1 MRRAS
6 SFQRP
11 GVDVFELRLAVFEG
25 PLDLLLHLLEK
36 EELDITTVSLVQV
49 TDQYLSY
56 LRSLEEINL
65 DALADFVA
73 VAARLLYMKSRA
85 LLPKE
90 AAVEGEPAAEEEG
103 EDLAQLLIE
112 YRRYKE
118 AAAGLR
124 EREER
129 GLHAYPRLAPPPEVP
144 MPSGLERVT
153 LRKLTRI
160 LRQAL
165 SRHPPEPQGTIE
177 REEVTVQQKVEEIL
191 DGLRRRASLSF
202 RRLVMACRSRLEV
215 VVSFLAVLE
224 LIKADRLRAEQT
236 ELFGDII
243 LVALEEDSD
252 GGEPSLNTAEP
263 GATMPAKEGL

>member
-1 MRRAS
+1 M
-6 SFQRP
+6 
-11 GVDVFELRLAVFEG
+11 FELRLPVFEG

-73 VAARLLYMKSRA
+73 VGARLLYMKSRA
-85 LLPKE
+85 LLPRE
-90 AAVEGEPAAEEEG
+90 AGVEGEAAEERG

-118 AAAGLR
+118 AAAALR

-129 GLHAYPRLAPPPEVP
+129 GLRAYPRLAPPPEVP
-144 MPSGLERVT
+144 LPSGLERVT

-165 SRHPPEPQGTIE
+165 SRHPPEPEGTIE
-177 REEVTVQQKVEEIL
+177 REEVTVRQKVEEIL
-191 DGLRRRASLSF
+191 AALARRASLSF